1 MRADRSDSAEFFR
14 QVCRGNGVWENISN
28 TVCKV
33 FAGALS
39 DFTIMI
45 CPAETGRLRESK
57 RFHWVM

>member
-1 MRADRSDSAEFFR
+1 MRADRSDSAEFLW

-39 DFTIMI
+39 DFTITRLFPVI
-45 CPAETGRLRESK
+45 LRRGRLGK
-57 RFHWVM
+57 